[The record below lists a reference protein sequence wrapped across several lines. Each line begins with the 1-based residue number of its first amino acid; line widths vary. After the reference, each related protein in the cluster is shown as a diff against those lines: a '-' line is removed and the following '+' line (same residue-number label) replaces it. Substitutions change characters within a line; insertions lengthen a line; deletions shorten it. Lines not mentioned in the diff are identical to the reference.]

1 MKKIAPIIVAF
12 TVVALLAYGGWQ
24 LKRWFNWEFQYES
37 YVKQTIREM
46 VKEECLKK
54 E

>member
-12 TVVALLAYGGWQ
+12 TLVGLLAYGGWS
-24 LKRWFNWEFQYES
+24 LKRWFNWEFQYEES
-37 YVKQTIREM
+37 VRQTIREM